1 MKKIIIAVLL
11 VIVIVLSYRCSSSTP
26 ILGGFYQTQ
35 VNGYHIQ
42 MLIQKEDNRFIEWID
57 NREVDRGSYTK
68 NDDTAYSFES
78 DIQNFDIELKDDN
91 SFELIIKKV
100 GQDKPIKMKNISAD
114 DTTTTF
120 GSWDDVDEYKS
131 LLD

>member
-1 MKKIIIAVLL
+1 
-11 VIVIVLSYRCSSSTP
+11 
-26 ILGGFYQTQ
+26 
-35 VNGYHIQ
+35 